1 MSPRFL
7 LIIIIIPRQAH
18 DSAGVTLFVP
28 EKTSFFFLCQASPTL
43 FSFELTYAV
52 SSFSYPPMAESAVFP
67 LYISSHVFIF
77 LHFSLS
83 LFLSH
88 TGSFYP
94 LFFLSFFSRNGQTS
108 L

>member
-1 MSPRFL
+1 MNPRFL

-28 EKTSFFFLCQASPTL
+28 EKTSFFFCQTSPTL

-52 SSFSYPPMAESAVFP
+52 SFFSYPPMADSAVFP

-77 LHFSLS
+77 LQPPPPDSVAHKLPLPTPF
-83 LFLSH
+83 F
-88 TGSFYP
+88 P
-94 LFFLSFFSRNGQTS
+94 LFFFFLNEQTS